1 MTRIDAITAMNSLDT
16 ASAPGAGM
24 RASGGGGSL
33 DPSAASSWFEA
44 LARAWGSA
52 LDQQA
57 ERVTQLSSV
66 VGEGSSDQPS
76 AMIQLTAESLRLQF
90 LSNNASTSTN
100 SVGQALE
107 TLGRKQ

>member
-1 MTRIDAITAMNSLDT
+1 MLKVDAISPMDRITGAAGTGTAT
-16 ASAPGAGM
+16 A
-24 RASGGGGSL
+24 GGGTL
-33 DPSAASSWFEA
+33 DPQTANSWFEA

-57 ERVTQLSSV
+57 GRVAELSST
-66 VGEGSSDQPS
+66 VGEGAADQPS
-76 AMIQLTAESLRLQF
+76 MMIQLTAESLRLQF